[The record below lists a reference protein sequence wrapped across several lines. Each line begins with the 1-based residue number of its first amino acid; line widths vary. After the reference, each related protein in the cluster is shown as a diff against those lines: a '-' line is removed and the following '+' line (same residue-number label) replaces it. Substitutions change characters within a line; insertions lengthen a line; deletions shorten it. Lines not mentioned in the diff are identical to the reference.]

1 MKTGHSFKIG
11 ALLTTAVLVLAFFTS
26 CLSARP
32 DSPAGTETGTPASAA
47 SETEAP
53 APADAEAKSST
64 SSAPET
70 EAPDSPAT
78 ENKAFSS
85 ATAESGMPA
94 EKETDEALQDRT
106 FILNEAGPGKDARPF
121 HTDVASAK
129 NTVLMLYMIGSNL
142 ESERGAATKDLE
154 EIAAAEYGEHLKIV
168 LQAGGA
174 KHWALQDIRGTDPGR
189 YELRNGKIEFLESAG
204 SVSMT
209 DRKTLADF
217 LTFTRKNYPADRYI
231 LVFWDHGGGT
241 RNGFGLDEVR
251 RRSALTLKD
260 IADTLKKSGMKFD
273 IIGFDACLMAT
284 LETAC
289 ILEPCAD
296 FLLASEEYE
305 PSEGWYYTDAVSA
318 LAKDPALPSVDFG
331 TMVISGYLEKSERA
345 DITLSMLD
353 LRGVLALR
361 DALSDYLAGITGEIR
376 ADGSR
381 FRDLSFI
388 RSRTKEFCDG
398 EIDQIDLADFLFRN
412 FFEDGKKEVLSAMDR
427 VIRVF
432 GKGNLPGSYG
442 IAMYFPYHKINQYA
456 GIRRMLNNSGFQKEV
471 ESYDY
476 LLSIMSGGQAKGS
489 SGGLFGKQK
498 QSRETSGSSSGSDPW
513 ADPDIVR
520 NYEYFIV
527 PEDLPLTESG
537 DGYDLVQP
545 PEFWDHITD
554 IQLQC
559 HMVNDDLTEF
569 VDLGTDYLWETT
581 EEGNRHFAFP
591 EVWMSLDGQIVCYRS
606 DRLYYKED
614 GSGYVY
620 NGRIPVRL
628 NGEHMAELVVRCDPK
643 DKEAD
648 ALAGEIQGVRLRD
661 EASGTVERGVRPLSP
676 GDVLELV
683 YDVAVFDTD
692 ETFHTETRIMGEPIL
707 VTETHQ
713 PELGYSPLEDH
724 WYAFFGVLYDIYQRY
739 METEPFFLDPTEN
752 VLYR

>member
-1 MKTGHSFKIG
+1 MIASLASCQTAPPDNTAISSAAETETEAETEASAPAGTGNKAS
-11 ALLTTAVLVLAFFTS
+11 V
-26 CLSARP
+26 SA
-32 DSPAGTETGTPASAA
+32 DAGTGTPAGTESGKAS
-47 SETEAP
+47 
-53 APADAEAKSST
+53 
-64 SSAPET
+64 
-70 EAPDSPAT
+70 
-78 ENKAFSS
+78 
-85 ATAESGMPA
+85 
-94 EKETDEALQDRT
+94 QDRT
-106 FILNEAGPGKDARPF
+106 FILNEAEPGKDARPF
-121 HTDVASAK
+121 HVDTASAK
-129 NTVLMLYMIGSNL
+129 SAVLMLYMIGSNL
-142 ESERGAATKDLE
+142 ESERGAATSDLK
-154 EIAAAEYGEHLKIV
+154 EIAAAESGDGLKIV

-174 KHWALQDIRGTDPGR
+174 KNWSLKDIKGTDPGR
-189 YELRNGKIEFLESAG
+189 YELRDGKIEFLESAG

-217 LTFTRKNYPADRYI
+217 LAFAKKNYPADRYI

-251 RRSALTLKD
+251 RRSALSLKD

-273 IIGFDACLMAT
+273 IVGFDACLMAT

-289 ILEPCAD
+289 ALEPYAD
-296 FLLASEEYE
+296 YLLASEEYE

-331 TMVISGYLEKSERA
+331 ASIVSGYLEKSERA
-345 DITLSMLD
+345 DITLSLLD
-353 LRGVLALR
+353 LRGVPALCE
-361 DALSDYLAGITGEIR
+361 ALSDYLAGITGEIR

-381 FRDLSFI
+381 FRDYSFI

-412 FFEDGKKEVLSAMDR
+412 FFEDGKKEVLSTMDAC
-427 VIRVF
+427 IRVF
-432 GKGNLPGSYG
+432 GKGDLPGAYG

-456 GIRRMLNNSGFQKEV
+456 GIRRMLNESGFQKEV

-498 QSRETSGSSSGSDPW
+498 QSKETAGSSGGSIPWEDPET
-513 ADPDIVR
+513 IK

-527 PEDLPLTESG
+527 PEDLPLTENG

-559 HMVNDDLTEF
+559 HMVDDELTEF
-569 VDLGTDYLWETT
+569 VDLGTDYLWEVT
-581 EEGNRHFAFP
+581 EDGNRHFTFP
-591 EVWMSLDGQIVCYRS
+591 EQWMSLDGQIVCYLS
-606 DRLYYKED
+606 DRLYYDDD
-614 GSGYVY
+614 GGYVY

-643 DKEAD
+643 DEGTAG
-648 ALAGEIQGVRLRD
+648 LAGVIQGVRLRD
-661 EASGTVERGVRPLSP
+661 EETGTVERGVRPLSP

-683 YDVAVFDTD
+683 YEVSVFDTD
-692 ETFHTETRIMGEPIL
+692 ETFHTETRIMGEPIH

-724 WYAFFGVLYDIYQRY
+724 WYAFFGILYDIYQRY
-739 METEPFFLDPTEN
+739 METEPFFLDPTQN

>member
-1 MKTGHSFKIG
+1 MKTILKTDHSFKTS
-11 ALLTTAVLVLAFFTS
+11 ALLAAALLMIASLTS
-26 CLSARP
+26 CLAARP
-32 DSPAGTETGTPASAA
+32 DSTAVSVPAAAETEVPASAA
-47 SETEAP
+47 AETEAP
-53 APADAEAKSST
+53 A
-64 SSAPET
+64 SAAAET
-70 EAPDSPAT
+70 EASAPSGAGIKASVSAGAGT
-78 ENKAFSS
+78 ETS
-85 ATAESGMPA
+85 AG
-94 EKETDEALQDRT
+94 KEAKRELQDYT
-106 FILNEAGPGKDARPF
+106 FIFNEAEPGKDARPF
-121 HTDVASAK
+121 HTDVSSAK
-129 NTVLMLYMIGSNL
+129 TAVLMLYMIGSNL
-142 ESERGAATKDLE
+142 ETERGAATADLM
-154 EIAAAEYGEHLKIV
+154 EIAAAEYAEGLKIV

-174 KHWALQDIRGTDPGR
+174 KRWSSKDIRGTDPGR
-189 YELRNGKIEFLESAG
+189 YELKDGKIEFLESAG

-217 LTFTRKNYPADRYI
+217 LSFTRKNYPADRYI

-251 RRSALTLKD
+251 RRSALSLKD

-273 IIGFDACLMAT
+273 IVGFDACLMAT
-284 LETAC
+284 LEAAC
-289 ILEPCAD
+289 ALEPCAD
-296 FLLASEEYE
+296 YLLASEEYE

-318 LAKDPALPSVDFG
+318 LAKDPALSSVDFG
-331 TMVISGYLEKSERA
+331 AKVISGYLEKSARD

-353 LRGVLALR
+353 LRGIPALCE
-361 DALSDYLAGITGEIR
+361 ALSDYLSGITGEIR
-376 ADGSR
+376 ADSSR

-412 FFEDGKKEVLSAMDR
+412 FFEDGKKEVLSAMDSC
-427 VIRVF
+427 IRIF
-432 GKGNLPGSYG
+432 GKGDLPGAYG

-456 GIRRMLNNSGFQKEV
+456 GIRRMLKEGGFQKEV

-498 QSRETSGSSSGSDPW
+498 QNKETAGTSSGNDPW
-513 ADPDIVR
+513 TNPDVVR

-527 PEDLPLTESG
+527 PEDLPLTENE

-581 EEGNRHFAFP
+581 EEGNRHFTFP

-614 GSGYVY
+614 GSGYIY

-628 NGEHMAELVVRCDPK
+628 NGKHMAELVVCCDPE
-643 DKEAD
+643 DNGTD
-648 ALAGEIQGVRLRD
+648 TLAGVIQGVRLRD
-661 EASGTVERGVRPLSP
+661 EESGTVERGVRPLSP

-692 ETFHTETRIMGEPIL
+692 DTFHTETRVMGEPIL

-739 METEPFFLDPTEN
+739 METEPFFLDPAEN
-752 VLYR
+752 ILYR

>member
-1 MKTGHSFKIG
+1 MMEFFMNTDQFFRTSARLAA
-11 ALLTTAVLVLAFFTS
+11 ALLVTASLCS
-26 CLSARP
+26 CQAARP
-32 DSPAGTETGTPASAA
+32 DSTAASAA
-47 SETEAP
+47 AAVETEAIASAAAETEAP
-53 APADAEAKSST
+53 V
-64 SSAPET
+64 SAGT
-70 EAPDSPAT
+70 D
-78 ENKAFSS
+78 NKANAS
-85 ATAESGMPA
+85 AGAGTGTSAG
-94 EKETDEALQDRT
+94 KETKMELQDYT
-106 FILNEAGPGKDARPF
+106 FIFNEAEPGRDVRPF

-129 NTVLMLYMIGSNL
+129 SAVLMLYMIGSNL
-142 ESERGAATKDLE
+142 ETERGAATADLKE
-154 EIAAAEYGEHLKIV
+154 LAAAEYGENLKIV

-174 KHWALQDIRGTDPGR
+174 KAWSLKDIRGTEPGR
-189 YELRNGKIEFLESAG
+189 YELRDGKIEFLGSAG
-204 SVSMT
+204 AVSMT

-217 LTFTRKNYPADRYI
+217 LSFTRKNYPADRYI

-251 RRSALTLKD
+251 RRSALSLKD
-260 IADTLKKSGMKFD
+260 IAETLKKSEMKFD
-273 IIGFDACLMAT
+273 VVGFDACLMAT

-289 ILEPCAD
+289 ALEPCAD

-331 TMVISGYLEKSERA
+331 AAVVSGYLERSERD

-353 LRGVLALR
+353 LRGIPALCE
-361 DALSDYLAGITGEIR
+361 AFSEYLSGITGEIR
-376 ADGSR
+376 ADSSR

-412 FFEDGKKEVLSAMDR
+412 FFEDGKKEVLAAMDS
-427 VIRVF
+427 VIRIF
-432 GKGNLPGSYG
+432 GKGDLPGAYG

-456 GIRRMLNNSGFQKEV
+456 GIRRMLKEGGFQKEV

-498 QSRETSGSSSGSDPW
+498 QSKETAGSSSGNDPW

-581 EEGNRHFAFP
+581 EEGNRHFTFP

-614 GSGYVY
+614 GSGYIY

-648 ALAGEIQGVRLRD
+648 ALAGEIQGIRLRD
-661 EASGTVERGVRPLSP
+661 EASGTVERGLRPLSP
-676 GDVLELV
+676 GDTLELV

-692 ETFHTETRIMGEPIL
+692 ETFHTETRVMGEPIL

-713 PELGYSPLEDH
+713 PELGYSPLDDH